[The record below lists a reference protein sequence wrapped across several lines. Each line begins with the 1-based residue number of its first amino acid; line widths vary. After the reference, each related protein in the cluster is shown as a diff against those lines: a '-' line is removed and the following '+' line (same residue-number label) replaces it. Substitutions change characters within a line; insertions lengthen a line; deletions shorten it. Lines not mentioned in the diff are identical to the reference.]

1 MAPIPSSASTI
12 SPSFV
17 ETHRPEGRGAAFKDP
32 ILSHRDRQAPRS
44 HVFMDQ
50 DSEEGSKFVAEKLI
64 PLRTFSPEKLVP
76 RYPMDSSASS
86 PQGYP
91 PTKNLLSPP
100 VPVDYT
106 EGGCQQGLPGA
117 LAPYPFERAGD
128 PTHSSNPS
136 VEEFIA
142 RQSAKARPR
151 PPYWKTQCHWTM
163 KPLGD
168 SAGSC
173 HYGRSCL
180 YGHDGDVYKDN
191 LSVYYTFE
199 NGRSCPNFVS
209 PATPSPPLGAQSLS
223 SPPWVVPE
231 ATPQAQALQTRESNQ
246 VLGDPGASDSRNAPG
261 HCDMEGGAPMEAGA
275 PVAQPDFPWLH
286 ESQQAALNSGQ
297 LASPIDASFTVDE
310 SLFRLEPRISVADY
324 ILGYYNNEFQS
335 QTVDNIVANMEAQ
348 YPMSDGSGPDSF

>member
-17 ETHRPEGRGAAFKDP
+17 EAHRPEGRGIAFKDP
-32 ILSHRDRQAPRS
+32 IPFHRDRQTSRS
-44 HVFMDQ
+44 HVSMDQ

-64 PLRTFSPEKLVP
+64 PLHSFSPEKLVP
-76 RYPMDSSASS
+76 RYPMDNSASS
-86 PQGYP
+86 SQGHP
-91 PTKNLLSPP
+91 PAKRFSSS
-100 VPVDYT
+100 PVDFA
-106 EGGCQQGLPGA
+106 EGGYQQGFQGTA
-117 LAPYPFERAGD
+117 LEAYPVERAGD
-128 PTHSSNPS
+128 ATAPHSSNPS

-209 PATPSPPLGAQSLS
+209 PATPSPPLGTQSLS
-223 SPPWVVPE
+223 SLPWVVPE
-231 ATPQAQALQTRESNQ
+231 ANPQAQALQARESNQ

-261 HCDMEGGAPMEAGA
+261 HCDVEGGA
-275 PVAQPDFPWLH
+275 PVAQPDFPWPH
-286 ESQQAALNSGQ
+286 QSQQAALSSSQ
-297 LASPIDASFTVDE
+297 LASPTEASFTVDE
-310 SLFRLEPRISVADY
+310 SLFRREPLISVADF
-324 ILGYYNNEFQS
+324 LLNHYNNSGFHFQS
-335 QTVDNIVANMEAQ
+335 VSNMETQ

>member
-1 MAPIPSSASTI
+1 MESPRYMAPIPSSAPTT

-17 ETHRPEGRGAAFKDP
+17 DHRLEGRGVTFKDP
-32 ILSHRDRQAPRS
+32 IPSYHDRQASRS
-44 HVFMDQ
+44 HLSIDQ
-50 DSEEGSKFVAEKLI
+50 DNEEGSKFVAEKLI
-64 PLRTFSPEKLVP
+64 PLRSFSPEKLVP

-86 PQGYP
+86 SQGHP
-91 PTKNLLSPP
+91 PTKNLPGPP
-100 VPVDYT
+100 VPVDYIK
-106 EGGCQQGLPGA
+106 EGYQQGLG
-117 LAPYPFERAGD
+117 PYSLERAGES
-128 PTHSSNPS
+128 THSSNPS

-142 RQSAKARPR
+142 RQSAKARSR

-209 PATPSPPLGAQSLS
+209 PATPSPPLGTQSLS
-223 SPPWVVPE
+223 SPPWMVPE
-231 ATPQAQALQTRESNQ
+231 TNSQAQALQARESNQ
-246 VLGDPGASDSRNAPG
+246 VLGDPGASDSANAPG
-261 HCDMEGGAPMEAGA
+261 HCGMEGGA
-275 PVAQPDFPWLH
+275 PVAQPNFPWLH
-286 ESQQAALNSGQ
+286 ESQQAALSSAQ
-297 LASPIDASFTVDE
+297 LASPTEASFTVDE

-324 ILGYYNNEFQS
+324 ILGYYNDEIQS
-335 QTVDNIVANMEAQ
+335 QTFGNIVANME